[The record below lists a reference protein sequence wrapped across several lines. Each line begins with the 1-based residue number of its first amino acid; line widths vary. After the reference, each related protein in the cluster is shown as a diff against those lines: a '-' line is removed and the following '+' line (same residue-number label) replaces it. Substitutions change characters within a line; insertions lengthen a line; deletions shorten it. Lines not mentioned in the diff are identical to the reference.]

1 MDEGSID
8 FSHPTCKGWT
18 LQGLLAI
25 NPAKFTNAPRLSV
38 LAHSQDAIRDTIHY
52 HETQDKTPLWNSELL
67 SLEWLRNSCSDER
80 MPVRNLIDGND
91 AEMTFGEFLEWTT
104 SQSEFAEPGED
115 KRFYGKDAP
124 CPPEWFQWL
133 SSGVIPPCVVPMGPE
148 DLFSSFEPEERPE
161 TLMTYFGIGDTFTP
175 CHKDPCA
182 SQGQNLMTYTTPGAS
197 SFWFF
202 TASDSWYEVTRYFK
216 HQLEVEVDFESTL
229 LRPEKLAK
237 IGCPIFICEQILGD
251 LVLVPRRSCHQVFNA
266 GGLTIK
272 TSWSRM
278 SVDSLKEALQV
289 ECPMYRRLCRPEVYR
304 TKLLCYR
311 FLSFCCDRFPT
322 QGSLPDQDP
331 VVIHHNVNL
340 LKDLIALFD
349 EILVS
354 EYEAEHAQIERYTR
368 QQIPTCDF
376 CGADIFQSF
385 FECSDCTGF
394 EASPVEA
401 YRLCAACYVEGRSCL
416 CRLMKPMQRWSS
428 NALIDERNRA
438 VRVVN
443 AWAVTLDLPTISV
456 IDESFLQ
463 RAESCRVFCAA
474 FHLWRCRTDNFEALK
489 VPRRCSLNKGQEVP
503 HDATFECISYCGTCS
518 RGYCFQHALLYRRTH
533 AADDILESRAAS
545 KDSYHARHK
554 LCKVEFDKVF
564 GTGYGPGATWTLKG
578 SAPSPDWP
586 VSLNLRLVW
595 AALTFDDCQPIDVE
609 HSVRGWYDRPV
620 AQSAQPKPK
629 SESEEIVGTDEEYEG
644 DEGEHGPRTSP
655 KRRRKSRGGRK
666 ASRKRPTKETS
677 RGKYLPGTSARPK
690 RRTHPQEGSSYDD
703 EHLPSSRRKKVA
715 RTESEMS
722 MEQHRRVSL
731 GLRTKIELFDY
742 LPSTSASANHTN
754 RGGNFGSKLN
764 SKGDD
769 FSEDGDP
776 LDLIPRSTGSHLP
789 LPSQITFQPP
799 RISAPS
805 ERNSMDKA
813 MPPPSLPAASS
824 VYNDQSQGTPTA
836 SKHSTTRDSII
847 QAFATHHRTLVSEQ
861 HRFSDAGRDS
871 INETL
876 EQLQSLLGIRP
887 VDLASAGGTLL
898 GVLATRPGSD
908 INGSCASPPSNQTAP
923 GSSTSPYQLRRVA
936 SGMTPSL
943 SSGSMGSGLPSS
955 DQSPTRASPSKRYLY
970 PSSLAPP

>member
-1 MDEGSID
+1 
-8 FSHPTCKGWT
+8 
-18 LQGLLAI
+18 
-25 NPAKFTNAPRLSV
+25 
-38 LAHSQDAIRDTIHY
+38 
-52 HETQDKTPLWNSELL
+52 
-67 SLEWLRNSCSDER
+67 
-80 MPVRNLIDGND
+80 
-91 AEMTFGEFLEWTT
+91 
-104 SQSEFAEPGED
+104 
-115 KRFYGKDAP
+115 
-124 CPPEWFQWL
+124 
-133 SSGVIPPCVVPMGPE
+133 
-148 DLFSSFEPEERPE
+148 
-161 TLMTYFGIGDTFTP
+161 
-175 CHKDPCA
+175 
-182 SQGQNLMTYTTPGAS
+182 MTYTTPGAS

-354 EYEAEHAQIERYTR
+354 EYEAEHAQIESPSLNA
-368 QQIPTCDF
+368 QIVP
-376 CGADIFQSF
+376 GLRHHPWKL
-385 FECSDCTGF
+385 TG
-394 EASPVEA
+394 
-401 YRLCAACYVEGRSCL
+401 Y
-416 CRLMKPMQRWSS
+416 RWSS

-586 VSLNLRLVW
+586 VSLNLRLTSSIRFEDGMIGRWLNQLNQSRSRRVRRSLGRTKNTR
-595 AALTFDDCQPIDVE
+595 AMKASTGLE
-609 HSVRGWYDRPV
+609 HL
-620 AQSAQPKPK
+620 Q
-629 SESEEIVGTDEEYEG
+629 SEEESLAVDAKPLAR
-644 DEGEHGPRTSP
+644 DP
-655 KRRRKSRGGRK
+655 RRKPLAANISRAPLPGRK
-666 ASRKRPTKETS
+666 EELTLRRARATMMSTCRPPEGKRSR
-677 RGKYLPGTSARPK
+677 ARNLKCPWNN
-690 RRTHPQEGSSYDD
+690 
-703 EHLPSSRRKKVA
+703 
-715 RTESEMS
+715 
-722 MEQHRRVSL
+722 
-731 GLRTKIELFDY
+731 IED
-742 LPSTSASANHTN
+742 ASANHTN